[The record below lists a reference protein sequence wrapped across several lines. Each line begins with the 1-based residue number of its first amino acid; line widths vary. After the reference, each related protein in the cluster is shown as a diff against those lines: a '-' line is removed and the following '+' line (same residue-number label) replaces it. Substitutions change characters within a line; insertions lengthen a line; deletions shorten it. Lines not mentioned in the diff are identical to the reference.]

1 MTLFVTISILLTLVV
16 LAVALRPLWRDSRPL
31 VIGAFVALCVATFAL
46 YQMVGTPAALAP
58 GATKVATAP
67 GAPATLEAAIVEL
80 QAELKRNPQQAEGW
94 RLLGKSL
101 AALQRFDE
109 SRDAFAQALKLT
121 PDEPDLLVEAAQSR
135 LYASPERK
143 LDGEAVALLQRA
155 LVLKPDHQRGLWFLG
170 MAQRQEGQ
178 AAEAAKTWEALLSK
192 VEPGTADTL
201 RQQIDAARS
210 DAGLPPLPAATVA
223 EATDPVATTGHTVN
237 VKVSLDP
244 DFAARVRLRGD
255 ATVFVIARAPGGPPM
270 PIAAQKHALQDL
282 PLNVTLS
289 DADSPMPTQKL
300 SQLKEVE
307 LFARLSES
315 GDAMNK
321 EGNLDSA
328 PVRITLPTTAPVE
341 LVLGKAAP

>member
-1 MTLFVTISILLTLVV
+1 MALFVTISVLLTLVV
-16 LAVALRPLWRDSRPL
+16 LATVLWPLWRDSR
-31 VIGAFVALCVATFAL
+31 VFVAGAFIALCVATFAL
-46 YQMVGTPAALAP
+46 YQVVGTPAALAP
-58 GATKVATAP
+58 QATAAATAP
-67 GAPATLEAAIVEL
+67 GAPTTLDAAIVQL
-80 QAELKRNPQQAEGW
+80 QAELERNPQQVEGW

-109 SRDAFAQALKLT
+109 SRDAFAQALKLL

-135 LYASPERK
+135 LYASQERK

-178 AAEAAKTWEALLSK
+178 AAEAAKTWESLLSK
-192 VEPGTADTL
+192 VEPGTAHTL

-210 DAGLPPLPAATVA
+210 DAGLPPLPPAAET
-223 EATDPVATTGHTVN
+223 ETVATTGNTVN

-255 ATVFVIARAPGGPPM
+255 ATVFIIARVPGGPPM
-270 PIAAQKHALQDL
+270 PVAAQKHALQDL

-307 LFARLSES
+307 LIARISES
-315 GDAMNK
+315 GNAMRQ
-321 EGNLDSA
+321 EGDLDSA
-328 PVRITLPTTAPVE
+328 PVRITLPANAPVE
-341 LVLGKAAP
+341 LVLGKASP

>member
-46 YQMVGTPAALAP
+46 YQVVGTPAALAP
-58 GATKVATAP
+58 GATKLAAAP
-67 GAPATLEAAIVEL
+67 GAPATLEDAIVEL

-109 SRDAFAQALKLT
+109 SRDAFEQALKLT

-143 LDGEAVALLQRA
+143 LDDKAVTLLQRA

-210 DAGLPPLPAATVA
+210 DAGLPPLPSDNKA
-223 EATDPVATTGHTVN
+223 EPVATTGSTVN

-255 ATVFVIARAPGGPPM
+255 ATVFIIARVPGGPPM
-270 PIAAQKHALQDL
+270 PVAAQKHSLQDL

-307 LFARLSES
+307 LFARISET
-315 GDAMNK
+315 GDAMSK

-328 PVRITLPTTAPVE
+328 PVRITLPANAPVE
-341 LVLGKAAP
+341 LVLGKASP

>member
-1 MTLFVTISILLTLVV
+1 MALFVTISILLTLVV
-16 LAVALRPLWRDSRPL
+16 LAVVLRPLWRDSRPL
-31 VIGAFVALCVATFAL
+31 VLGAFVALCVATIAL
-46 YQMVGTPAALAP
+46 YQVVGTPATLAP
-58 GATKVATAP
+58 GATRVAAEP
-67 GAPATLEAAIVEL
+67 GAPTTLEAAIVEL
-80 QAELKRNPQQAEGW
+80 QAELERKPQQAEGW

-109 SRDAFAQALKLT
+109 SRDAFVQALKLT

-143 LDGEAVALLQRA
+143 LDDEAVALLQRA

-178 AAEAAKTWEALLSK
+178 PAAAAATWESLLPL
-192 VEPGTADTL
+192 VEPGTTNTL

-210 DAGLPPLPAATVA
+210 DAGLSPLPAPAAAPT
-223 EATDPVATTGHTVN
+223 PVATAGNTVN
-237 VKVSLDP
+237 VEVSLDP

-255 ATVFVIARAPGGPPM
+255 ATVFIIARVPGGPPM
-270 PIAAQKHALQDL
+270 PVAAQKHTLQDL

-307 LFARLSES
+307 LIARISES
-315 GDAMNK
+315 GNAMRQ
-321 EGNLDSA
+321 EGDLESS
-328 PVRITLPTTAPVE
+328 PVRVSLPSATPVE
-341 LVLGKAAP
+341 LVLGGAKP

>member
-1 MTLFVTISILLTLVV
+1 MALFVTISVLLTLVV
-16 LAVALRPLWRDSRPL
+16 LAAVLWPLWRDSR
-31 VIGAFVALCVATFAL
+31 VFVAGAFIALCVATFAL
-46 YQMVGTPAALAP
+46 YQVVGTPAALAP
-58 GATKVATAP
+58 QASAVATTP
-67 GAPATLEAAIVEL
+67 GAPATLDAAVVEL

-135 LYASPERK
+135 LYASQERK
-143 LDGEAVALLQRA
+143 LDTEAVALLQRA

-178 AAEAAKTWEALLSK
+178 AAEAAKTWESLLSM
-192 VEPGTADTL
+192 VEPGTANTL

-210 DAGLPPLPAATVA
+210 DAGLPPLPSDAKAEPVAAT
-223 EATDPVATTGHTVN
+223 GNTVN

-255 ATVFVIARAPGGPPM
+255 ATVFIIARVPGGPPM
-270 PIAAQKHALQDL
+270 PVAAQKHSLQDL

-307 LFARLSES
+307 LFARISES
-315 GDAMNK
+315 GDAMSK

-328 PVRITLPTTAPVE
+328 PVRTALPANAPVE
-341 LVLGKAAP
+341 LVLGKASP

>member
-1 MTLFVTISILLTLVV
+1 MALFVTISVLLTLVV
-16 LAVALRPLWRDSRPL
+16 LAVVLRPLWRDSRPL
-31 VIGAFVALCVATFAL
+31 VLAGFVALCVATFAL
-46 YQMVGTPAALAP
+46 YRLVGTPAALAP
-58 GATKVATAP
+58 Q
-67 GAPATLEAAIVEL
+67 ATLAAAAPTTLDAAVVEL

-109 SRDAFAQALKLT
+109 SRDAFAQALKLL

-135 LYASPERK
+135 LYASKERK
-143 LDGEAVALLQRA
+143 LDSDAVALLQRA

-170 MAQRQEGQ
+170 MAQRQEGKS
-178 AAEAAKTWEALLSK
+178 AEAVATWEILLPL
-192 VEPGTADTL
+192 VEAGTANTL

-210 DAGLPPLPAATVA
+210 DAGLPRLPAAPAA
-223 EATDPVATTGHTVN
+223 ETPVATTGNTVN

-244 DFAARVRLRGD
+244 DFVARVRLRGD
-255 ATVFVIARAPGGPPM
+255 ATVFVIARVPGGPPM
-270 PIAAQKHALQDL
+270 PVAAQKHSLQDL

-289 DADSPMPTQKL
+289 DADSPMPTQRL

-307 LFARLSES
+307 LIARISES
-315 GDAMNK
+315 GNAMRQ
-321 EGNLDSA
+321 EGDLDSA
-328 PVRITLPTTAPVE
+328 PVRITLPAKAPVE

>member
-1 MTLFVTISILLTLVV
+1 MALFATISVLLTLLV
-16 LAVALRPLWRDSRPL
+16 LAVVLRPLWRDSRPL
-31 VIGAFVALCVATFAL
+31 ALGAFVALCVATFAL
-46 YQMVGTPAALAP
+46 YQVVGTPAALAP
-58 GATKVATAP
+58 GATRVAAEP
-67 GAPATLEAAIVEL
+67 GAPTTLEAAIVEL
-80 QAELKRNPQQAEGW
+80 QAELERNPQQAEGW

-109 SRDAFAQALKLT
+109 SRDAFAQALKLM

-155 LVLKPDHQRGLWFLG
+155 LALKPDHQRGLWFLG
-170 MAQRQEGQ
+170 MSQRQEGQ
-178 AAEAAKTWEALLSK
+178 PAEAAKTWESLLPL
-192 VEPGTADTL
+192 VEAGTANTL

-210 DAGLPPLPAATVA
+210 DAGLPPLPATSAT
-223 EATDPVATTGHTVN
+223 ETPVATTANAVN
-237 VKVSLDP
+237 VRVSLDP
-244 DFAARVRLRGD
+244 EFAARVRLRGD
-255 ATVFVIARAPGGPPM
+255 ASVFIIARVPGGPPM
-270 PIAAQKHALQDL
+270 PVAAQKHSLQDL

-307 LFARLSES
+307 VFARISES

-321 EGNLDSA
+321 EGNMDSA
-328 PVRITLPTTAPVE
+328 PVRITWPATAPVE
-341 LVLGKAAP
+341 LVLGKGAP